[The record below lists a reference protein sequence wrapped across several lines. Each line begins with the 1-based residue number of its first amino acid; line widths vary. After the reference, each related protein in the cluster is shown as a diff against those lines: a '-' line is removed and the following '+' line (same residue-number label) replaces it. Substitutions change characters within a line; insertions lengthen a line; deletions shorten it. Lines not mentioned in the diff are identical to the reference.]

1 MGNTRNQ
8 VGKAGLFV
16 AGGVFRTAL
25 YVCVALLIFWVGKS
39 AYQFGYDVFNQQAVS
54 PGAGQ
59 EVTVVIPEGSS
70 TYDVA
75 KILKSKGLI
84 KDSLVFFAQ
93 EKLST
98 YKGQMQA
105 GNYLLSTAYTPT
117 RIMGILSGD
126 EEQSGVTQDTAT
138 VADGAAADNGSTD
151 AAVSD
156 GAVSDSGSTDSAANG
171 EGDSN
176 Q

>member
-1 MGNTRNQ
+1 
-8 VGKAGLFV
+8 
-16 AGGVFRTAL
+16 
-25 YVCVALLIFWVGKS
+25 
-39 AYQFGYDVFNQQAVS
+39 
-54 PGAGQ
+54 
-59 EVTVVIPEGSS
+59 
-70 TYDVA
+70 
-75 KILKSKGLI
+75 
-84 KDSLVFFAQ
+84 
-93 EKLST
+93 
-98 YKGQMQA
+98 MQA
-105 GNYLLSTAYTPT
+105 GTYLLSTAYTPT
-117 RIMGILSGD
+117 RIMGILAGD